1 LGFTHVLIT
10 RPERE
15 SRQLAARLEGL
26 ELAPVVIAPYRFEPM
41 HPGPLLSSGW
51 SHAGRRLAVFTS
63 TRAVE
68 YGLRQLPAG
77 FLSEAEIAA
86 IGPATAA
93 ALERAGLRVSLV
105 PEGEFTSEGFLAHP
119 DLSRAPGQALIFT
132 APGGRQLLQQR
143 LGELGWQVEM
153 VHVYQRK
160 PVQPEA
166 GQVAAL
172 QHAAGILS
180 VWTSEYA
187 MRVLSGTLP
196 EAAWR
201 AVCEGAGVVTSQRLR
216 EALEGLGVR
225 DVHVSSGPDNDSI
238 LSLILD
244 LI

>member
-1 LGFTHVLIT
+1 LGYTHVLIT

-26 ELAPVVIAPYRFEPM
+26 QLLPVVITPYRFEPV
-41 HPGPLLSSGW
+41 HPGRPLSAGW
-51 SHAGRRLAVFTS
+51 SQAGRRLAVFTS

-68 YGLRQLPAG
+68 FGLRQLPAG
-77 FLSEAEIAA
+77 FLDQAEIAA

-105 PEGEFTSEGFLAHP
+105 PEGEFTSEGLLAHP
-119 DLSRAPGQALIFT
+119 ELARTPGQALIFT
-132 APGGRQLLQQR
+132 APGGRQLLRQR

-153 VHVYQRK
+153 VHVYRRK

-166 GQVAAL
+166 GQAAAL
-172 QHAAGILS
+172 QQAAGVLS
-180 VWTSEYA
+180 VWTSENA
-187 MRVLSGTLP
+187 MRALADTLP
-196 EAAWR
+196 ESAWR
-201 AVCEGAGVVTSQRLR
+201 AVCRGTAVVTSQRLR
-216 EALEGLGVR
+216 EALEGFGVR
-225 DVHVSSGPDNDSI
+225 EVHVSSGPDNDSI